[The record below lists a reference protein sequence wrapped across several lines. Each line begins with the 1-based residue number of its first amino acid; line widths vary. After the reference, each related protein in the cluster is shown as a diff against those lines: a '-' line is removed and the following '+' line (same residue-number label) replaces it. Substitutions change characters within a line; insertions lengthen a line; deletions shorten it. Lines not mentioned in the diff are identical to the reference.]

1 MNNKKSCLSILSIS
15 LMLLSCGGGGGG
27 SSASIAPEPA
37 GPTPPSPLNFTY
49 TAPDSLQDYESFS
62 VIVTPTNLQ
71 AGETVIMTVDD
82 ETTDA
87 LFTLITGTT
96 LQGRAPFTYTSS
108 TLTLSIKLTSSTSR
122 SVSKNILIP
131 VTYVDSDT
139 ATNLSLAFSP
149 GEEIANSLQ
158 TNNYATWDI
167 FPWVRSEAKKVPAG
181 TYCYP
186 TPDNCQ
192 ATNGESPPG
201 FIPGE
206 IMSGDFDG
214 DGDQDVMF
222 LADIGDRV
230 FKSLGTDADKSYWST
245 IHILWNDGQGR
256 LSEDLTKYESG
267 SAPRLPAPYRVEI
280 ADFNKDGIDDA
291 MIASFG
297 VPILRDD
304 KTNFWKAYPHLL
316 LLSSDGIHKE
326 IQVLQNEAALMKDTP
341 QATDVIFAHDIG
353 AGDIDG
359 DGDIDV
365 MMNAVLYFN
374 DGAGN
379 FEVVNINQ
387 TTIQEPWG
395 PAIKKVA
402 ATHAHASAI
411 GDFNNDGIDDLSI
424 FWSDLRTSENPAD
437 QGYYGAPDWSNVLL
451 GPVNPSDPVYLDSPK
466 WKTLPAPFYGPLN
479 ANYNDAASGDLDGDG
494 FDDLV
499 VGSTRKTPYYAGRH
513 VQILMSAGDGTFT
526 DETITRFEVQP
537 RAKLDPTLG
546 AGVTGIGEGVI
557 VLRDIDLDGDLD
569 LVDTT
574 AIFGGS
580 GFEIYPRVTLALND
594 GTGIFTEVPED
605 FFPTRMDFS
614 YFDGYSAMGT
624 YGTPVMQRS
633 GVIDLDGNGWLDFVS
648 HIYGNFGNDSTMVSS
663 QSFVS
668 KK

>member
-1 MNNKKSCLSILSIS
+1 MNKKYSSVSLICIS
-15 LMLLSCGGGGGG
+15 MALLSCGGGGGG
-27 SSASIAPEPA
+27 SSTPAAPVPA
-37 GPTPPSPLNFTY
+37 GPTVTPLNFSY
-49 TAPDSLQDYESFS
+49 TGPDSLKDYESFS
-62 VIVTPTNLQ
+62 ITVTPTNLQ
-71 AGETVIMTVDD
+71 SGETVVMTLD
-82 ETTDA
+82 EESKEA
-87 LFTLITGTT
+87 LFTTITGTT

-108 TLTLSIKLTSSTSR
+108 TLSLPLKLTSSNSR
-122 SVSKNILIP
+122 SVTKNITIP
-131 VTYVDSDT
+131 VTYSASDT
-139 ATNLSLAFSP
+139 ATTLSLAFSP
-149 GEEIANSLQ
+149 GEERANSLQ

-167 FPWVRSEAKKVPAG
+167 FPWVRSETKKVPAG

-206 IMSGDFDG
+206 IMAGDFDG

-267 SAPRLPAPYRVEI
+267 SAPRLPAPYRVEV

-316 LLSSDGIHKE
+316 LLSSNGIHKE
-326 IQVLQNEAALMKDTP
+326 IQVLQNEAALIKDTP

-379 FEVVNINQ
+379 FDVVNINQ

-424 FWSDLRTSENPAD
+424 FWSNLRTSENPAD

-537 RAKLDPTLG
+537 RAQLDPTLG

-605 FFPTRMDFS
+605 FFPTPMDFS

-624 YGTPVMQRS
+624 NGPPVMQRS

-648 HIYGNFGNDSTMVSS
+648 HIYGNFGNDSSVVST
-663 QSFVS
+663 QSFIS

>member
-1 MNNKKSCLSILSIS
+1 M
-15 LMLLSCGGGGGG
+15 
-27 SSASIAPEPA
+27 
-37 GPTPPSPLNFTY
+37 
-49 TAPDSLQDYESFS
+49 
-62 VIVTPTNLQ
+62 
-71 AGETVIMTVDD
+71 
-82 ETTDA
+82 
-87 LFTLITGTT
+87 
-96 LQGRAPFTYTSS
+96 
-108 TLTLSIKLTSSTSR
+108 
-122 SVSKNILIP
+122 
-131 VTYVDSDT
+131 
-139 ATNLSLAFSP
+139 
-149 GEEIANSLQ
+149 
-158 TNNYATWDI
+158 
-167 FPWVRSEAKKVPAG
+167 
-181 TYCYP
+181 
-186 TPDNCQ
+186 
-192 ATNGESPPG
+192 
-201 FIPGE
+201 
-206 IMSGDFDG
+206 
-214 DGDQDVMF
+214 
-222 LADIGDRV
+222 
-230 FKSLGTDADKSYWST
+230 
-245 IHILWNDGQGR
+245 
-256 LSEDLTKYESG
+256 
-267 SAPRLPAPYRVEI
+267 PAPYRVEI

-316 LLSSDGIHKE
+316 LLSSNGIHKE
-326 IQVLQNEAALMKDTP
+326 IQVLQNEAALIKDTP

-379 FEVVNINQ
+379 FDVVNINQ

-424 FWSDLRTSENPAD
+424 FWSNLRTSENPAD

-537 RAKLDPTLG
+537 RAQLDPTLG

-580 GFEIYPRVTLALND
+580 GFDIYPRVTLALND

-605 FFPTRMDFS
+605 FFPTPMDFS

-624 YGTPVMQRS
+624 NGPPVMQRS

-648 HIYGNFGNDSTMVSS
+648 HIHGNFGNDSSVVST
-663 QSFVS
+663 QSFIS

>member
-1 MNNKKSCLSILSIS
+1 MNKKYSCVSLICIS
-15 LMLLSCGGGGGG
+15 MALLSCGGGGGG
-27 SSASIAPEPA
+27 SSTPAAPVPA
-37 GPTPPSPLNFTY
+37 GPTVTPLNFSY
-49 TAPDSLQDYESFS
+49 TGPDSLKDYESFS
-62 VIVTPTNLQ
+62 ITVTPTNLQ
-71 AGETVIMTVDD
+71 SGETVVMTLD
-82 ETTDA
+82 EESKEA
-87 LFTLITGTT
+87 LFTTITGTT

-108 TLTLSIKLTSSTSR
+108 TLSLPLKLTSSNSR
-122 SVSKNILIP
+122 SVTKNITIP
-131 VTYVDSDT
+131 VTYSASDT
-139 ATNLSLAFSP
+139 ATTLSLAFSP
-149 GEEIANSLQ
+149 SEERANSLQ

-167 FPWVRSEAKKVPAG
+167 FPWVRSETKKVPAG

-206 IMSGDFDG
+206 IMAGDFDG

-316 LLSSDGIHKE
+316 LLSSNGIHKE
-326 IQVLQNEAALMKDTP
+326 IQVLQNEAALIKDTP

-379 FEVVNINQ
+379 FDVVNINQ

-424 FWSDLRTSENPAD
+424 FWSNLRTSENPAD

-537 RAKLDPTLG
+537 RAQLDPTLG

-580 GFEIYPRVTLALND
+580 GFEIYPRVTLALNN

-605 FFPTRMDFS
+605 FFTTPMDFS

-624 YGTPVMQRS
+624 NGPPVMQRS

-648 HIYGNFGNDSTMVSS
+648 HIHGNFGNDSSVVST
-663 QSFVS
+663 QSFIS

>member
-1 MNNKKSCLSILSIS
+1 MNKKYSSVSLICIS
-15 LMLLSCGGGGGG
+15 MALLSCGGGGGG
-27 SSASIAPEPA
+27 SSTPAAPVPA
-37 GPTPPSPLNFTY
+37 GPTVTPLNFSY
-49 TAPDSLQDYESFS
+49 TGPDSLKDYESFS
-62 VIVTPTNLQ
+62 ITVTPTNLQ
-71 AGETVIMTVDD
+71 SGETVVMTLD
-82 ETTDA
+82 EESKEA
-87 LFTLITGTT
+87 LFTTITGTT

-108 TLTLSIKLTSSTSR
+108 TLSLPLKLTSSNSR
-122 SVSKNILIP
+122 SVTKNITIP
-131 VTYVDSDT
+131 VTYSASDT
-139 ATNLSLAFSP
+139 ATTLLLAFSP
-149 GEEIANSLQ
+149 GEERANSLQ

-167 FPWVRSEAKKVPAG
+167 FPWVRSERKKVPAG

-206 IMSGDFDG
+206 IMAGDFDG

-537 RAKLDPTLG
+537 RAQLDPTLG

-633 GVIDLDGNGWLDFVS
+633 GVVDLDGNGWLDFVS
-648 HIYGNFGNDSTMVSS
+648 HIYGNFGNDSSVVST
-663 QSFVS
+663 QSFIS

>member
-1 MNNKKSCLSILSIS
+1 MNKKYSCVSLICIS
-15 LMLLSCGGGGGG
+15 MALLSCGGGGGG
-27 SSASIAPEPA
+27 SSTPAAPVPA
-37 GPTPPSPLNFTY
+37 GPTVTPLNFSY
-49 TAPDSLQDYESFS
+49 TGPDSLKDYESFS
-62 VIVTPTNLQ
+62 ITVTPTNLQ
-71 AGETVIMTVDD
+71 SGETVVMTLD
-82 ETTDA
+82 EESKEA
-87 LFTLITGTT
+87 LFTTITGTT

-108 TLTLSIKLTSSTSR
+108 TLSLPLKLTSSNSR
-122 SVSKNILIP
+122 SVTKNITIP
-131 VTYVDSDT
+131 VTYSASDT
-139 ATNLSLAFSP
+139 ATTLSLAFSP
-149 GEEIANSLQ
+149 SEERANSLQ

-167 FPWVRSEAKKVPAG
+167 FPWVRSETKKVPAG

-206 IMSGDFDG
+206 IMAGDFDG

-316 LLSSDGIHKE
+316 LLSSNGIHKE
-326 IQVLQNEAALMKDTP
+326 IQVLQNEAALIKDTP

-379 FEVVNINQ
+379 FDVVNINQ

-424 FWSDLRTSENPAD
+424 FWSNLRTSENPAD

-537 RAKLDPTLG
+537 RAQLDPTLG

-648 HIYGNFGNDSTMVSS
+648 HIHGNFGNDSSVVST
-663 QSFVS
+663 QSFIS

>member
-1 MNNKKSCLSILSIS
+1 MNKKYSSVSLICISIA
-15 LMLLSCGGGGGG
+15 LLSCGGGGGG
-27 SSASIAPEPA
+27 SSTPAAPVPA
-37 GPTPPSPLNFTY
+37 GPTVTPLNFNY
-49 TAPDSLQDYESFS
+49 TGPDSLKDYESFS
-62 VIVTPTNLQ
+62 ITVTPTNLQ
-71 AGETVIMTVDD
+71 SGETVVMTL
-82 ETTDA
+82 EEESKEA
-87 LFTLITGTT
+87 LFTTITGTT

-108 TLTLSIKLTSSTSR
+108 TLSLPLKLTSSNSR
-122 SVSKNILIP
+122 SVTKNITIP
-131 VTYVDSDT
+131 VTYSASDT
-139 ATNLSLAFSP
+139 ATTLSLAFSP
-149 GEEIANSLQ
+149 GEERANSLQ

-167 FPWVRSEAKKVPAG
+167 FPWVRSETKKVPAG

-206 IMSGDFDG
+206 IMAGDFDG

-267 SAPRLPAPYRVEI
+267 SAPRLPAPYRVEV
-280 ADFNKDGIDDA
+280 ADFNKDAMDDA

-326 IQVLQNEAALMKDTP
+326 IQILQNEAALIKDTP
-341 QATDVIFAHDIG
+341 QATDVSFAHDI
-353 AGDIDG
+353 ASGDIDG
-359 DGDIDV
+359 DGDIDA

-379 FEVVNINQ
+379 FDVVNINQ
-387 TTIQEPWG
+387 TTVQEPWG
-395 PAIKKVA
+395 LAKKKVA

-424 FWSDLRTSENPAD
+424 FWSDLRTSENQDD

-451 GPVNPSDPVYLDSPK
+451 GPVNLSDPVYLDSPK

-479 ANYNDAASGDLDGDG
+479 VNYNDAASGDLDGDG

-499 VGSTRKTPYYAGRH
+499 VASTRKTPYYAGRH
-513 VQILMSAGDGTFT
+513 VQILMSAGDGTFA

-537 RAKLDPTLG
+537 RAALDPTLG

-557 VLRDIDLDGDLD
+557 ILRDIDMDGDLD
-569 LVDTT
+569 IIDTT
-574 AIFGGS
+574 AIYGGS
-580 GFEIYPRVTLALND
+580 GFEVYPRITLALND
-594 GTGIFTEVPED
+594 GGGIFTEVTEG
-605 FFPTRMDFS
+605 FFPKRMDFS
-614 YFDGYSAMGT
+614 YFNGYSVMGT
-624 YGTPVMQRS
+624 SGTPVIQRS
-633 GVIDLDGNGWLDFVS
+633 GVVDLDGSGWLDFVS
-648 HIYGNFGNDSTMVSS
+648 HIYGNFGNDSSVVST
-663 QSFVS
+663 QSFIS

>member
-1 MNNKKSCLSILSIS
+1 MA
-15 LMLLSCGGGGGG
+15 LLSCGGGGGG
-27 SSASIAPEPA
+27 SSTPAAPVPA
-37 GPTPPSPLNFTY
+37 GPTVTPLNFSY
-49 TAPDSLQDYESFS
+49 TGPDSLKDYESFS
-62 VIVTPTNLQ
+62 ITVTPTNLQ
-71 AGETVIMTVDD
+71 SGETVVMTLD
-82 ETTDA
+82 EESKEA
-87 LFTLITGTT
+87 LFTTITGTT

-108 TLTLSIKLTSSTSR
+108 TLSLPLKLTSSNSR
-122 SVSKNILIP
+122 SVTKNITIP
-131 VTYVDSDT
+131 VAYSASDT
-139 ATNLSLAFSP
+139 ATTLSLAFSP
-149 GEEIANSLQ
+149 GEERANSLQ

-167 FPWVRSEAKKVPAG
+167 FPWVRSETKKVPAG

-326 IQVLQNEAALMKDTP
+326 IQVLQNEAALIKDTP

-379 FEVVNINQ
+379 FDVVNINQ
-387 TTIQEPWG
+387 TTVQEPWG
-395 PAIKKVA
+395 PAKKKVA

-451 GPVNPSDPVYLDSPK
+451 GPVNPSDLVYLDSPK

-537 RAKLDPTLG
+537 RAQLDPTLG

-574 AIFGGS
+574 GIFGGS

-648 HIYGNFGNDSTMVSS
+648 HIYGNFGNDSSVVST
-663 QSFVS
+663 QSFIS

>member
-1 MNNKKSCLSILSIS
+1 MNKKYSSVSLICIS
-15 LMLLSCGGGGGG
+15 MALLSCGGGGGG
-27 SSASIAPEPA
+27 SSTPAAPVPA
-37 GPTPPSPLNFTY
+37 GPTVTPLNFSY
-49 TAPDSLQDYESFS
+49 TGPDSLKDYESFS
-62 VIVTPTNLQ
+62 ITVTPTNLQ
-71 AGETVIMTVDD
+71 SGETVVMTLD
-82 ETTDA
+82 EESKEA
-87 LFTLITGTT
+87 LFTTITGTT

-108 TLTLSIKLTSSTSR
+108 TLSLPLKLTSSNSR
-122 SVSKNILIP
+122 SVTKNITIP
-131 VTYVDSDT
+131 VTYSASDT
-139 ATNLSLAFSP
+139 ATTLLLAFSP
-149 GEEIANSLQ
+149 GEERANSLQ

-167 FPWVRSEAKKVPAG
+167 FPWVRSETKKVPAG

-206 IMSGDFDG
+206 IMAGDFDG

-326 IQVLQNEAALMKDTP
+326 IQVLQNEAALIKDTP

-537 RAKLDPTLG
+537 RAQLDPTLG

-574 AIFGGS
+574 GIFGGS

-648 HIYGNFGNDSTMVSS
+648 HIYGNFGNDSSVVST
-663 QSFVS
+663 QSFIS

>member
-1 MNNKKSCLSILSIS
+1 MNKKYSSVSLICIS
-15 LMLLSCGGGGGG
+15 MALLSCGGGGGG
-27 SSASIAPEPA
+27 SSTPAAPVPA
-37 GPTPPSPLNFTY
+37 GPTVTPLNFSY
-49 TAPDSLQDYESFS
+49 TGPDSLKDYESFS
-62 VIVTPTNLQ
+62 ITVTPTNLQ
-71 AGETVIMTVDD
+71 SGETVVMTLD
-82 ETTDA
+82 EESKEA
-87 LFTLITGTT
+87 LFTTITGTT

-108 TLTLSIKLTSSTSR
+108 TLSLPLKLTSSNSR
-122 SVSKNILIP
+122 SVTKNITIP
-131 VTYVDSDT
+131 ITYSASDT
-139 ATNLSLAFSP
+139 ATTLSLAFSP
-149 GEEIANSLQ
+149 GEERANSLQ

-167 FPWVRSEAKKVPAG
+167 FPWVRSERKKVPAG

-206 IMSGDFDG
+206 IMAGDFDG

-326 IQVLQNEAALMKDTP
+326 IQVLQNEAALIKDTP

-537 RAKLDPTLG
+537 RAQLDPTLG

-574 AIFGGS
+574 GIFGGS

-648 HIYGNFGNDSTMVSS
+648 HIYGNFGNDSSVVST
-663 QSFVS
+663 QSFIS

>member
-1 MNNKKSCLSILSIS
+1 MNKKYSSVSLICISIA
-15 LMLLSCGGGGGG
+15 LLSCGGGGGG
-27 SSASIAPEPA
+27 SSTPAAPVPA
-37 GPTPPSPLNFTY
+37 GPTVTPLNFSY
-49 TAPDSLQDYESFS
+49 TGPDSLKDYESFS
-62 VIVTPTNLQ
+62 ITVTPTNLQ
-71 AGETVIMTVDD
+71 SGETVVMTLD
-82 ETTDA
+82 EESKEA
-87 LFTLITGTT
+87 LFTTITGTT

-108 TLTLSIKLTSSTSR
+108 TLSLPLKLTSSNSR
-122 SVSKNILIP
+122 SVTKNITIP
-131 VTYVDSDT
+131 VTYSASDT
-139 ATNLSLAFSP
+139 ATTLSLAFSP
-149 GEEIANSLQ
+149 SEERANSLQ

-167 FPWVRSEAKKVPAG
+167 FPWVRSETKKVPAG

-206 IMSGDFDG
+206 IMAGDFDG

-326 IQVLQNEAALMKDTP
+326 IQVLQNEAALIKDTP

-537 RAKLDPTLG
+537 RAQLDPTLG

-605 FFPTRMDFS
+605 FFPTPMDFS

-648 HIYGNFGNDSTMVSS
+648 HIYGNFGNDSSVVST
-663 QSFVS
+663 QSFIS

>member
-1 MNNKKSCLSILSIS
+1 MNKKYSSVSLICIS
-15 LMLLSCGGGGGG
+15 MALLSCGGGGGG
-27 SSASIAPEPA
+27 SSTPAAPVPA
-37 GPTPPSPLNFTY
+37 GPTVTPLNFSY
-49 TAPDSLQDYESFS
+49 TGPDSLKDYESFS
-62 VIVTPTNLQ
+62 ITVTPTNLQ
-71 AGETVIMTVDD
+71 SGETVVMTLD
-82 ETTDA
+82 EESKEA
-87 LFTLITGTT
+87 LFTTITGTT

-108 TLTLSIKLTSSTSR
+108 TLSLPLKLTSSNSR
-122 SVSKNILIP
+122 SVTKNITIP
-131 VTYVDSDT
+131 ITYSASDT
-139 ATNLSLAFSP
+139 ATTLSLAFSP
-149 GEEIANSLQ
+149 GEERANSLQ

-167 FPWVRSEAKKVPAG
+167 FPWVRSERKKVPAG

-206 IMSGDFDG
+206 IMAGDFDG

-280 ADFNKDGIDDA
+280 ADFNKDGMDDA

-537 RAKLDPTLG
+537 RAQLDPTLG

-574 AIFGGS
+574 GIFGGS

-648 HIYGNFGNDSTMVSS
+648 HIYGNFGNDSSVVST
-663 QSFVS
+663 QSFIS

>member
-1 MNNKKSCLSILSIS
+1 M
-15 LMLLSCGGGGGG
+15 
-27 SSASIAPEPA
+27 
-37 GPTPPSPLNFTY
+37 
-49 TAPDSLQDYESFS
+49 
-62 VIVTPTNLQ
+62 
-71 AGETVIMTVDD
+71 
-82 ETTDA
+82 
-87 LFTLITGTT
+87 
-96 LQGRAPFTYTSS
+96 
-108 TLTLSIKLTSSTSR
+108 
-122 SVSKNILIP
+122 
-131 VTYVDSDT
+131 
-139 ATNLSLAFSP
+139 
-149 GEEIANSLQ
+149 
-158 TNNYATWDI
+158 
-167 FPWVRSEAKKVPAG
+167 
-181 TYCYP
+181 
-186 TPDNCQ
+186 
-192 ATNGESPPG
+192 
-201 FIPGE
+201 
-206 IMSGDFDG
+206 
-214 DGDQDVMF
+214 
-222 LADIGDRV
+222 
-230 FKSLGTDADKSYWST
+230 SYWST

-326 IQVLQNEAALMKDTP
+326 IQVLQNEAALIKDTP

-537 RAKLDPTLG
+537 RAQLDPTLG

-605 FFPTRMDFS
+605 FFPTPMDFS

-648 HIYGNFGNDSTMVSS
+648 HIYGNFGNDSSVVST
-663 QSFVS
+663 QSFIS

>member
-1 MNNKKSCLSILSIS
+1 MNKKYSSVSLICIS
-15 LMLLSCGGGGGG
+15 MALLSCGGGGGG
-27 SSASIAPEPA
+27 SSTPAAPVPA
-37 GPTPPSPLNFTY
+37 GPTVTPLNFSY
-49 TAPDSLQDYESFS
+49 TGPDSLKDYESFS
-62 VIVTPTNLQ
+62 ITVTPTNLQ
-71 AGETVIMTVDD
+71 SGETVVMTLD
-82 ETTDA
+82 EESKEA
-87 LFTLITGTT
+87 LFTTITGTT

-108 TLTLSIKLTSSTSR
+108 TLSLPLKLTSSNSR
-122 SVSKNILIP
+122 SVTKNITIP
-131 VTYVDSDT
+131 ITYSASDT
-139 ATNLSLAFSP
+139 ATTLSLAFSP
-149 GEEIANSLQ
+149 GEERANSLQ

-167 FPWVRSEAKKVPAG
+167 FPWVRSERKKVPAG

-206 IMSGDFDG
+206 IMAGDFDG

-280 ADFNKDGIDDA
+280 ADFNKDGMDDA

-326 IQVLQNEAALMKDTP
+326 IQVLQNEAALIKDTP

-537 RAKLDPTLG
+537 RAQLDPTLG

-574 AIFGGS
+574 GIFGGS

-648 HIYGNFGNDSTMVSS
+648 HIYGNFGNDSSVVST
-663 QSFVS
+663 QSFIS

>member
-1 MNNKKSCLSILSIS
+1 MNKKYSSVSLICIS
-15 LMLLSCGGGGGG
+15 MALLSCGGGGGG
-27 SSASIAPEPA
+27 SSTPAALVPA
-37 GPTPPSPLNFTY
+37 GPTVTPLNFSY
-49 TAPDSLQDYESFS
+49 TGPDSLKDYESFS
-62 VIVTPTNLQ
+62 ITVTPTNLQ
-71 AGETVIMTVDD
+71 SGETVVMTLD
-82 ETTDA
+82 EESKEA
-87 LFTLITGTT
+87 LFTTITGTT

-108 TLTLSIKLTSSTSR
+108 TLSLPLKLTSSNSR
-122 SVSKNILIP
+122 SVTKNITIP
-131 VTYVDSDT
+131 VAYSASDT
-139 ATNLSLAFSP
+139 ATTLSLAFSP
-149 GEEIANSLQ
+149 GEERANSLQ

-167 FPWVRSEAKKVPAG
+167 FPWVRSETKKVPAG

-326 IQVLQNEAALMKDTP
+326 IQVLQNEAALIKDTP

-379 FEVVNINQ
+379 FDVVNINQ
-387 TTIQEPWG
+387 TTVQEPWG
-395 PAIKKVA
+395 PAKKKVA

-537 RAKLDPTLG
+537 RAQLDPTLG

-574 AIFGGS
+574 GIFGGS

-648 HIYGNFGNDSTMVSS
+648 HIYGNFGNDSSVVST
-663 QSFVS
+663 QSFIS

>member
-1 MNNKKSCLSILSIS
+1 MA
-15 LMLLSCGGGGGG
+15 LLSCGGGGGG
-27 SSASIAPEPA
+27 SSTPAAPVPA
-37 GPTPPSPLNFTY
+37 GPTVTPLNFSY
-49 TAPDSLQDYESFS
+49 TGPDSLKDYESFS
-62 VIVTPTNLQ
+62 ITVTPTNLQ
-71 AGETVIMTVDD
+71 SGETVVMTLD
-82 ETTDA
+82 EESKEA
-87 LFTLITGTT
+87 LFTTITGTT

-108 TLTLSIKLTSSTSR
+108 TLSLPLKLTSSNSR
-122 SVSKNILIP
+122 SVTKNITIP
-131 VTYVDSDT
+131 VTYSASDT
-139 ATNLSLAFSP
+139 ATTLSLAFSP
-149 GEEIANSLQ
+149 GEERANSLQ

-167 FPWVRSEAKKVPAG
+167 FPWVRSETKKVPAG

-206 IMSGDFDG
+206 IMAGDFDG

-267 SAPRLPAPYRVEI
+267 SAPRLPAPYRVEV

-316 LLSSDGIHKE
+316 LLSSNGIHKE
-326 IQVLQNEAALMKDTP
+326 IQVLQNEAALIKDTP

-379 FEVVNINQ
+379 FDVVNINQ

-537 RAKLDPTLG
+537 RAQLDPTLG

-605 FFPTRMDFS
+605 FFLTPMDFS

-648 HIYGNFGNDSTMVSS
+648 HIYGNFGNDSSVVST
-663 QSFVS
+663 QSFIS

>member
-1 MNNKKSCLSILSIS
+1 MNKKYSSVSLICIS
-15 LMLLSCGGGGGG
+15 MALLSCGGGGGG
-27 SSASIAPEPA
+27 SSTPAAPVPA
-37 GPTPPSPLNFTY
+37 GPTVTPLNFSY
-49 TAPDSLQDYESFS
+49 TGPDSLKDYESFS
-62 VIVTPTNLQ
+62 ITVTPTNLQ
-71 AGETVIMTVDD
+71 SGETVVMTLD
-82 ETTDA
+82 EESKEA
-87 LFTLITGTT
+87 LFTTITGTT

-108 TLTLSIKLTSSTSR
+108 TLSLPLKLTSSNSR
-122 SVSKNILIP
+122 SVTKNITIP
-131 VTYVDSDT
+131 VTYSASDT
-139 ATNLSLAFSP
+139 ATTLSLAFSP
-149 GEEIANSLQ
+149 GEERANSLQ

-167 FPWVRSEAKKVPAG
+167 FPWVRSERKKVPAG

-206 IMSGDFDG
+206 IMAGDFDG

-326 IQVLQNEAALMKDTP
+326 IQVLQNEAALIKDTP

-537 RAKLDPTLG
+537 RAQLDPTLG

-574 AIFGGS
+574 GIFGGS

-648 HIYGNFGNDSTMVSS
+648 HIYGNFGNDSSVVST
-663 QSFVS
+663 QSFIS

>member
-1 MNNKKSCLSILSIS
+1 MNKKYSSVSLICIS
-15 LMLLSCGGGGGG
+15 MALLSCGGGGGG
-27 SSASIAPEPA
+27 SSTPAAPVPA
-37 GPTPPSPLNFTY
+37 GPTVTPLNFSY
-49 TAPDSLQDYESFS
+49 TGPDSLKDYESFS
-62 VIVTPTNLQ
+62 ITVTPTNLQ
-71 AGETVIMTVDD
+71 SGETVVMTLD
-82 ETTDA
+82 EESKEA
-87 LFTLITGTT
+87 LFTTITGTT

-108 TLTLSIKLTSSTSR
+108 TLSLPLKLTSSNSR
-122 SVSKNILIP
+122 SVTKNITIP
-131 VTYVDSDT
+131 VTYSASDT
-139 ATNLSLAFSP
+139 ATTLLLAFSP
-149 GEEIANSLQ
+149 GEERANSLQ

-167 FPWVRSEAKKVPAG
+167 FPWVRSETKKVPAG

-206 IMSGDFDG
+206 IMAGDFDG

-326 IQVLQNEAALMKDTP
+326 IQVLQNEAALIKDTP

-537 RAKLDPTLG
+537 RAQLDPTLG

-648 HIYGNFGNDSTMVSS
+648 HIYGNFGNDSSVVST
-663 QSFVS
+663 QSFIS

>member
-1 MNNKKSCLSILSIS
+1 MA
-15 LMLLSCGGGGGG
+15 LLSCGGGGGG
-27 SSASIAPEPA
+27 SSTPAAPVPA
-37 GPTPPSPLNFTY
+37 GPTVTPLNFSY
-49 TAPDSLQDYESFS
+49 TGPDSLKDYESFS
-62 VIVTPTNLQ
+62 ITVTPTNLQ
-71 AGETVIMTVDD
+71 SGETVVMTLD
-82 ETTDA
+82 EESKEA
-87 LFTLITGTT
+87 LFTTITGTT

-108 TLTLSIKLTSSTSR
+108 TLSLPLKLTSSNSR
-122 SVSKNILIP
+122 SVTKNITIP
-131 VTYVDSDT
+131 VTYSVSDT
-139 ATNLSLAFSP
+139 ATTLSLAFSP
-149 GEEIANSLQ
+149 GEERANSLQ

-167 FPWVRSEAKKVPAG
+167 FPWVRSETKKVPAG

-206 IMSGDFDG
+206 IMAGDFDG

-267 SAPRLPAPYRVEI
+267 SAPRLPAPYRVEV

-326 IQVLQNEAALMKDTP
+326 IQILQNEAALIKDTP
-341 QATDVIFAHDIG
+341 QATDVSFAHDIG

-379 FEVVNINQ
+379 FDVVNINQ
-387 TTIQEPWG
+387 TTVQEPWG

-451 GPVNPSDPVYLDSPK
+451 GPVNPSDPVYLDSQK

-537 RAKLDPTLG
+537 RAQLDPTLG

-574 AIFGGS
+574 GIFGGS

-648 HIYGNFGNDSTMVSS
+648 HIYGNFGNDSSVVST
-663 QSFVS
+663 QSFIS

>member
-1 MNNKKSCLSILSIS
+1 MNKKYSSVSLICIS
-15 LMLLSCGGGGGG
+15 MALLSCGGGGGG
-27 SSASIAPEPA
+27 SSTPAAPVPA
-37 GPTPPSPLNFTY
+37 GPTVTPLNFSY
-49 TAPDSLQDYESFS
+49 TGPDSLKDYESFS
-62 VIVTPTNLQ
+62 ITVTPTNLQ
-71 AGETVIMTVDD
+71 SGETVVMTLD
-82 ETTDA
+82 EESKEA
-87 LFTLITGTT
+87 LFTTITGTT

-108 TLTLSIKLTSSTSR
+108 TLSLPLKLTSSNSR
-122 SVSKNILIP
+122 SVTKNITIP
-131 VTYVDSDT
+131 VTYSASDT
-139 ATNLSLAFSP
+139 ATTLSLAFSP
-149 GEEIANSLQ
+149 GEERANSLQ

-167 FPWVRSEAKKVPAG
+167 FPWVRSETKKVPAG

-326 IQVLQNEAALMKDTP
+326 IQVLQNEAALIKDTP

-537 RAKLDPTLG
+537 RAQLDPTLG

-648 HIYGNFGNDSTMVSS
+648 HIYGNFGNDSSVVST
-663 QSFVS
+663 QSFIS

>member
-1 MNNKKSCLSILSIS
+1 MNKKYSSVSLICIS
-15 LMLLSCGGGGGG
+15 MALLSCGGGGGG
-27 SSASIAPEPA
+27 SSTPAAPVPA
-37 GPTPPSPLNFTY
+37 GPTVTPLNFSY
-49 TAPDSLQDYESFS
+49 TGPDSLKDYESFS
-62 VIVTPTNLQ
+62 ITVTPTNLQ
-71 AGETVIMTVDD
+71 SGETVVMTLD
-82 ETTDA
+82 EESKEA
-87 LFTLITGTT
+87 LFTTITGTT

-108 TLTLSIKLTSSTSR
+108 TLSLPLKLTSSNSR
-122 SVSKNILIP
+122 SVTKNITIP
-131 VTYVDSDT
+131 VTYSASDT
-139 ATNLSLAFSP
+139 ATTLSLAFSP
-149 GEEIANSLQ
+149 GEERANSLQ

-167 FPWVRSEAKKVPAG
+167 FPWVRSETKKVPAG

-206 IMSGDFDG
+206 IMAGDFDG

-267 SAPRLPAPYRVEI
+267 SAPRLPAPYRVEV
-280 ADFNKDGIDDA
+280 ADFNKDGMDDA

-326 IQVLQNEAALMKDTP
+326 IQVLQNEAALIKDTP

-537 RAKLDPTLG
+537 RAQLDPTLG

-574 AIFGGS
+574 GIFGGS

-648 HIYGNFGNDSTMVSS
+648 HIYGNFGNDSSVVST
-663 QSFVS
+663 QSFIS

>member
-1 MNNKKSCLSILSIS
+1 MNKKYSSVSLICIS
-15 LMLLSCGGGGGG
+15 MALLSCGGGGGG
-27 SSASIAPEPA
+27 SSTPAAPVPA
-37 GPTPPSPLNFTY
+37 GPTVTPLNFSY
-49 TAPDSLQDYESFS
+49 TGPDSLKDYESFS
-62 VIVTPTNLQ
+62 ITVTPTNLQ
-71 AGETVIMTVDD
+71 SGETVVMTLD
-82 ETTDA
+82 EESKEA
-87 LFTLITGTT
+87 LFTTITGTT

-108 TLTLSIKLTSSTSR
+108 TLSLPLKLTSSNSR
-122 SVSKNILIP
+122 SVTKNITIP
-131 VTYVDSDT
+131 VTYSASDT
-139 ATNLSLAFSP
+139 ATTLSLAFSP
-149 GEEIANSLQ
+149 GEERANSLQ

-167 FPWVRSEAKKVPAG
+167 FPWVRSERKKVPAG

-206 IMSGDFDG
+206 IMAGDFDG

-379 FEVVNINQ
+379 FDVVNINQ

-537 RAKLDPTLG
+537 RAQLDPTLG

-574 AIFGGS
+574 GIFGGS

-648 HIYGNFGNDSTMVSS
+648 HIYGNFGNDSSVVST
-663 QSFVS
+663 QSFIS

>member
-1 MNNKKSCLSILSIS
+1 MNKKYSSVSLICISIA
-15 LMLLSCGGGGGG
+15 LLSCGGGGGG
-27 SSASIAPEPA
+27 SSTPAAPVPA
-37 GPTPPSPLNFTY
+37 GPTVTPLNFSY
-49 TAPDSLQDYESFS
+49 TGPDSLKDYESFS
-62 VIVTPTNLQ
+62 ITVTPTNLQ
-71 AGETVIMTVDD
+71 SGETVVMTLD
-82 ETTDA
+82 EESKEA
-87 LFTLITGTT
+87 LFTTITGTT

-108 TLTLSIKLTSSTSR
+108 TLSLPLKLTSSNSR
-122 SVSKNILIP
+122 SVTKNITIP
-131 VTYVDSDT
+131 VTYSASDT
-139 ATNLSLAFSP
+139 ATTLSLAFSP
-149 GEEIANSLQ
+149 GEERANSLQ

-167 FPWVRSEAKKVPAG
+167 FPWVRSETKKVPAG

-206 IMSGDFDG
+206 IMAGDFDG

-316 LLSSDGIHKE
+316 LLSSNGIHKE
-326 IQVLQNEAALMKDTP
+326 IQVLQNEAALIKDTP

-379 FEVVNINQ
+379 FDVVNINQ

-424 FWSDLRTSENPAD
+424 FWSNLRTSENPAD

-537 RAKLDPTLG
+537 RAQLDPTLG

-605 FFPTRMDFS
+605 FFPTPMDFS

-648 HIYGNFGNDSTMVSS
+648 HIYGNFGNDSSVVST
-663 QSFVS
+663 QSFIS

>member
-1 MNNKKSCLSILSIS
+1 MA
-15 LMLLSCGGGGGG
+15 LLSCGGGGGG
-27 SSASIAPEPA
+27 SSTPAAPVPA
-37 GPTPPSPLNFTY
+37 GPTVTPLNFSY
-49 TAPDSLQDYESFS
+49 TGPDSLKDYESFS
-62 VIVTPTNLQ
+62 ITVTPTNLQ
-71 AGETVIMTVDD
+71 SGETVVMTLD
-82 ETTDA
+82 EESKEA
-87 LFTLITGTT
+87 LFTTITGTT

-108 TLTLSIKLTSSTSR
+108 TLSLPLKLTSSNSR
-122 SVSKNILIP
+122 SVTKNITIP
-131 VTYVDSDT
+131 VTYSASDT
-139 ATNLSLAFSP
+139 ATTLSLAFSP
-149 GEEIANSLQ
+149 GEERANSLQ

-167 FPWVRSEAKKVPAG
+167 FPWVRSETKKVPAG

-206 IMSGDFDG
+206 IMAGDFDG

-267 SAPRLPAPYRVEI
+267 SAPRLPTPYRVEI

-316 LLSSDGIHKE
+316 LLSSNGIHKE
-326 IQVLQNEAALMKDTP
+326 IQVLQNEAALIKDTP

-379 FEVVNINQ
+379 FDVVNINQ

-537 RAKLDPTLG
+537 RAQLDPTLG

-605 FFPTRMDFS
+605 FFPTPMDFS

-624 YGTPVMQRS
+624 NGPPVMQRS

-648 HIYGNFGNDSTMVSS
+648 HIYGNFGNDSSVVST
-663 QSFVS
+663 QSFIS

>member
-1 MNNKKSCLSILSIS
+1 MNKKYSSVSLICIS
-15 LMLLSCGGGGGG
+15 MALLSCGGGGGG
-27 SSASIAPEPA
+27 SSTPAAPVPA
-37 GPTPPSPLNFTY
+37 GPTVTPLNFSY
-49 TAPDSLQDYESFS
+49 TGPDSLKDYESFS
-62 VIVTPTNLQ
+62 ITVTPTNLQ
-71 AGETVIMTVDD
+71 SGETVVMTLD
-82 ETTDA
+82 EESKEA
-87 LFTLITGTT
+87 LFTTITGTT

-108 TLTLSIKLTSSTSR
+108 TLSLPLKLTSSNSR
-122 SVSKNILIP
+122 SVTKNITIP
-131 VTYVDSDT
+131 VTYSASDT
-139 ATNLSLAFSP
+139 ATTLSLAFSP
-149 GEEIANSLQ
+149 SEERANSLQ

-167 FPWVRSEAKKVPAG
+167 FPWVRSETKKVPAG

-206 IMSGDFDG
+206 IMAGDFDG

-267 SAPRLPAPYRVEI
+267 SAPRLPAPYRVEV

-326 IQVLQNEAALMKDTP
+326 IQVLQNEAALIKDTP

-537 RAKLDPTLG
+537 RAQLDPTLG

-648 HIYGNFGNDSTMVSS
+648 HIYGNFGNDSSVVST
-663 QSFVS
+663 QSFIS

>member
-1 MNNKKSCLSILSIS
+1 MA
-15 LMLLSCGGGGGG
+15 LLSCGGGGGG
-27 SSASIAPEPA
+27 SSTPAAPVPA
-37 GPTPPSPLNFTY
+37 GPTVTPLNFSY
-49 TAPDSLQDYESFS
+49 TGPDSLKDYESFS
-62 VIVTPTNLQ
+62 ITVTPTNLQ
-71 AGETVIMTVDD
+71 SGETVVMTLD
-82 ETTDA
+82 EESKEA
-87 LFTLITGTT
+87 LFTTITGTT

-108 TLTLSIKLTSSTSR
+108 TLSLPLKLTSSNSR
-122 SVSKNILIP
+122 SVTKNITIP
-131 VTYVDSDT
+131 VTYSASDT
-139 ATNLSLAFSP
+139 ATTLSLAFSP
-149 GEEIANSLQ
+149 SEERANSLQ

-167 FPWVRSEAKKVPAG
+167 FPWVRSETKKVPAG

-206 IMSGDFDG
+206 IMAGDFDG

-316 LLSSDGIHKE
+316 LLSSNGIHKE
-326 IQVLQNEAALMKDTP
+326 IQVLQNEAALIKDTP

-379 FEVVNINQ
+379 FDVVNINQ

-424 FWSDLRTSENPAD
+424 FWSNLRTSENPAD

-537 RAKLDPTLG
+537 RAQLDPTLG

-605 FFPTRMDFS
+605 FFPTPMDFS

-648 HIYGNFGNDSTMVSS
+648 HIYGNFGNDSSVVST
-663 QSFVS
+663 QSFIS

>member
-1 MNNKKSCLSILSIS
+1 MA
-15 LMLLSCGGGGGG
+15 LLSCGGGGGG
-27 SSASIAPEPA
+27 SSTPAAPVPA
-37 GPTPPSPLNFTY
+37 GPTVTPLNFSY
-49 TAPDSLQDYESFS
+49 TGPDSLKDYESFS
-62 VIVTPTNLQ
+62 ITVTPTNLQ
-71 AGETVIMTVDD
+71 SGETVVMTLD
-82 ETTDA
+82 EESKEA
-87 LFTLITGTT
+87 LFTTITGTT

-108 TLTLSIKLTSSTSR
+108 TLSLPLKLTSSNSR
-122 SVSKNILIP
+122 SVTKNITIP
-131 VTYVDSDT
+131 VTYSASDT
-139 ATNLSLAFSP
+139 ATTLSLAFSP
-149 GEEIANSLQ
+149 SEERANSLQ

-167 FPWVRSEAKKVPAG
+167 FPWVRSETKKVPAG

-206 IMSGDFDG
+206 IMAGDFDG

-316 LLSSDGIHKE
+316 LLSSNGIHKE
-326 IQVLQNEAALMKDTP
+326 IQVLQNEAALIKDTP

-379 FEVVNINQ
+379 FDVVNINQ

-424 FWSDLRTSENPAD
+424 FWSNLRTSENPAD

-537 RAKLDPTLG
+537 RAQLDPTLG

-605 FFPTRMDFS
+605 FFPTPMDFS

-624 YGTPVMQRS
+624 NGPPVMQRS

-648 HIYGNFGNDSTMVSS
+648 HIYGNFGNDSSVVST
-663 QSFVS
+663 QSFIS

>member
-1 MNNKKSCLSILSIS
+1 MNKKYSCVSLICIS
-15 LMLLSCGGGGGG
+15 MALLSCGGGGGG
-27 SSASIAPEPA
+27 SSTPAAPVPA
-37 GPTPPSPLNFTY
+37 GPTVTPLNFSY
-49 TAPDSLQDYESFS
+49 TGPDSLKDYESFS
-62 VIVTPTNLQ
+62 ITVTPTNLQ
-71 AGETVIMTVDD
+71 SGETVVMTLD
-82 ETTDA
+82 EESKEA
-87 LFTLITGTT
+87 LFTTITGTT

-108 TLTLSIKLTSSTSR
+108 TLSLPLKLTSSNSR
-122 SVSKNILIP
+122 SVTKNITIP
-131 VTYVDSDT
+131 VTYSASDT
-139 ATNLSLAFSP
+139 ATTLSLAFSP
-149 GEEIANSLQ
+149 GEERANSLQ

-167 FPWVRSEAKKVPAG
+167 FPWVRSETKKVPAG

-206 IMSGDFDG
+206 IMAGDFDG

-267 SAPRLPAPYRVEI
+267 SAPRLPAPYRVEV

-326 IQVLQNEAALMKDTP
+326 IQVLQNEAALIKDTP

-537 RAKLDPTLG
+537 RAQLDPTLG

-648 HIYGNFGNDSTMVSS
+648 HIYGNFGNDSSVVST
-663 QSFVS
+663 QSFIS

>member
-1 MNNKKSCLSILSIS
+1 MNKKYSSVSLICIS
-15 LMLLSCGGGGGG
+15 MALLSCGGGGGG
-27 SSASIAPEPA
+27 SSTPAAPVPA
-37 GPTPPSPLNFTY
+37 GPTVTPLNFSY
-49 TAPDSLQDYESFS
+49 TGPDSLKDYESFS
-62 VIVTPTNLQ
+62 ITVTPTNLQ
-71 AGETVIMTVDD
+71 SGETVVMTLD
-82 ETTDA
+82 EESKEA
-87 LFTLITGTT
+87 LFTTITGTT

-108 TLTLSIKLTSSTSR
+108 TLSLPLKLTSSNSR
-122 SVSKNILIP
+122 SVTKNITIP
-131 VTYVDSDT
+131 VTYSASDT
-139 ATNLSLAFSP
+139 ATTLSLAFSP
-149 GEEIANSLQ
+149 SEERANSLQ

-167 FPWVRSEAKKVPAG
+167 FPWVRSETKKVPAG

-206 IMSGDFDG
+206 IMAGDFDG

-326 IQVLQNEAALMKDTP
+326 IQVLQNEAALIKDTP

-379 FEVVNINQ
+379 FDVVNINQ

-537 RAKLDPTLG
+537 RAQLDPTLG

-648 HIYGNFGNDSTMVSS
+648 HIYGNFGNDSSVVST
-663 QSFVS
+663 QSFIS

>member
-1 MNNKKSCLSILSIS
+1 MNKKYSSVSLICISIA
-15 LMLLSCGGGGGG
+15 LLSCGGGGGG
-27 SSASIAPEPA
+27 SSTPAAPVPA
-37 GPTPPSPLNFTY
+37 GPTVTPLNFSY
-49 TAPDSLQDYESFS
+49 TGPDSLKDYESFS
-62 VIVTPTNLQ
+62 ITVTPTNLQ
-71 AGETVIMTVDD
+71 SGETVVMTLD
-82 ETTDA
+82 EESKEA
-87 LFTLITGTT
+87 LFTTITGTT

-108 TLTLSIKLTSSTSR
+108 TLSLPLKLTSSNSR
-122 SVSKNILIP
+122 SVTKNITIP
-131 VTYVDSDT
+131 VTYSASDT
-139 ATNLSLAFSP
+139 ATTLSLAFSP
-149 GEEIANSLQ
+149 GEERANSLQ

-167 FPWVRSEAKKVPAG
+167 FPWVRSERKKVPAG

-206 IMSGDFDG
+206 IMAGDFDG

-326 IQVLQNEAALMKDTP
+326 IQVLQNEAALIKDTP

-537 RAKLDPTLG
+537 RAQLDPTLG

-648 HIYGNFGNDSTMVSS
+648 HIYGNFGNDSSVVST
-663 QSFVS
+663 QSFIS

>member
-1 MNNKKSCLSILSIS
+1 MNKKYSSVSIICIS
-15 LMLLSCGGGGGG
+15 MALLSCGGGGGG
-27 SSASIAPEPA
+27 SSTPAAPVPA
-37 GPTPPSPLNFTY
+37 GPTVTPLNFSY
-49 TAPDSLQDYESFS
+49 TGPDSLKDYESFS
-62 VIVTPTNLQ
+62 ITVTPTNLQ
-71 AGETVIMTVDD
+71 SGETVVMTLD
-82 ETTDA
+82 EESKEA
-87 LFTLITGTT
+87 LFTTITGTT

-108 TLTLSIKLTSSTSR
+108 TLSLPLKLTSSNSR
-122 SVSKNILIP
+122 SVTKNITIP
-131 VTYVDSDT
+131 VTYSVSDT
-139 ATNLSLAFSP
+139 ATTLSLAFSP
-149 GEEIANSLQ
+149 GEERANSLQ

-167 FPWVRSEAKKVPAG
+167 FPWVRSETKKVPAG

-206 IMSGDFDG
+206 IMAGDFDG

-267 SAPRLPAPYRVEI
+267 SAPRLPAPYRVEV

-326 IQVLQNEAALMKDTP
+326 IQILQNEAALIKDTP
-341 QATDVIFAHDIG
+341 QATDVSFAHDIG

-379 FEVVNINQ
+379 FDVVNINQ
-387 TTIQEPWG
+387 TTVQEPWG

-451 GPVNPSDPVYLDSPK
+451 GPVNPSDPVYLDSQK

-537 RAKLDPTLG
+537 RAQLDPTLG

-574 AIFGGS
+574 GIFGGS

-648 HIYGNFGNDSTMVSS
+648 HIYGNFGNDSSVVST
-663 QSFVS
+663 QSFIS

>member
-1 MNNKKSCLSILSIS
+1 MNKKYSSVSLICIS
-15 LMLLSCGGGGGG
+15 MALLSCGGGGGG
-27 SSASIAPEPA
+27 SSTPAAPVPA
-37 GPTPPSPLNFTY
+37 GPTVTPLNFSY
-49 TAPDSLQDYESFS
+49 TGPDSLKDYESFS
-62 VIVTPTNLQ
+62 ITVTPTNLQ
-71 AGETVIMTVDD
+71 SGETVVMTLD
-82 ETTDA
+82 EDSKEA
-87 LFTLITGTT
+87 LFTTITGTT

-108 TLTLSIKLTSSTSR
+108 TLSLPLKLTSSNSR
-122 SVSKNILIP
+122 SVTKNITIP
-131 VTYVDSDT
+131 VTYSASDT
-139 ATNLSLAFSP
+139 ATTLSLAFSP
-149 GEEIANSLQ
+149 SEERANSLQ

-167 FPWVRSEAKKVPAG
+167 FPWVRSERKKVPAG

-206 IMSGDFDG
+206 IMAGDFDG

-326 IQVLQNEAALMKDTP
+326 IQVLQNEAALIKDTP

-537 RAKLDPTLG
+537 RAQLDPTLG

-605 FFPTRMDFS
+605 FFPTPMDFS

-648 HIYGNFGNDSTMVSS
+648 HIYGNFGNDSSVVST
-663 QSFVS
+663 QSFIS

>member
-1 MNNKKSCLSILSIS
+1 MNKKYSCVSLICIS
-15 LMLLSCGGGGGG
+15 MALLSCGGGGGG
-27 SSASIAPEPA
+27 SSTPAAPVPA
-37 GPTPPSPLNFTY
+37 GPTVTPLNFSY
-49 TAPDSLQDYESFS
+49 TGPDSLKDYESFS
-62 VIVTPTNLQ
+62 ITVTPTNLQ
-71 AGETVIMTVDD
+71 SGETVVMTLD
-82 ETTDA
+82 EESKEA
-87 LFTLITGTT
+87 LFTTITGTT

-108 TLTLSIKLTSSTSR
+108 TLSLPLKLTSSNSR
-122 SVSKNILIP
+122 SVTKNITIP
-131 VTYVDSDT
+131 VTYSASDT
-139 ATNLSLAFSP
+139 ATTLSLAFSP
-149 GEEIANSLQ
+149 SEERANSLQ

-167 FPWVRSEAKKVPAG
+167 FPWVRSETKKVPAG

-206 IMSGDFDG
+206 IMAGDFDG

-316 LLSSDGIHKE
+316 LLSSNGIHKE
-326 IQVLQNEAALMKDTP
+326 IQVLQNEAALIKDTP

-379 FEVVNINQ
+379 FDVVNINQ

-424 FWSDLRTSENPAD
+424 FWSNLRTSENPAD

-537 RAKLDPTLG
+537 RAQLDPTLG

-605 FFPTRMDFS
+605 FFPTPMDFS

-624 YGTPVMQRS
+624 NGTPVMQRS

-648 HIYGNFGNDSTMVSS
+648 HIYGNFGNDSSVVST
-663 QSFVS
+663 QSFIS

>member
-1 MNNKKSCLSILSIS
+1 MNKKYSSVSLICISIA
-15 LMLLSCGGGGGG
+15 LLSCGGGGGG
-27 SSASIAPEPA
+27 SSTPAAPVPA
-37 GPTPPSPLNFTY
+37 GPTVTPLNFSY
-49 TAPDSLQDYESFS
+49 TGPDSLKDYESFS
-62 VIVTPTNLQ
+62 ITVTPTNLQ
-71 AGETVIMTVDD
+71 SGETVVMTLD
-82 ETTDA
+82 EESKEA
-87 LFTLITGTT
+87 LFTTITGTT

-108 TLTLSIKLTSSTSR
+108 TLSLPLKLTSSNSR
-122 SVSKNILIP
+122 SVTKNITIP
-131 VTYVDSDT
+131 VTYSASDT
-139 ATNLSLAFSP
+139 ATTLSLAFSP
-149 GEEIANSLQ
+149 SEERANSLQ

-167 FPWVRSEAKKVPAG
+167 FPWVRSETKKVPAG

-206 IMSGDFDG
+206 IMAGDFDG

-267 SAPRLPAPYRVEI
+267 SAPRLPAPYRVEV

-316 LLSSDGIHKE
+316 LLSSNGIHKE
-326 IQVLQNEAALMKDTP
+326 IQVLQNEAALIKDTP

-379 FEVVNINQ
+379 FDVVNINQ

-424 FWSDLRTSENPAD
+424 FWSNLRTSENPAD

-537 RAKLDPTLG
+537 RAQLDPTLG

-648 HIYGNFGNDSTMVSS
+648 HIYGNFGNDSSVVST
-663 QSFVS
+663 QSFIS